1 MRDITELGNEE
12 NYDISVE
19 ESLNFE
25 KVAIDIGTA
34 ASGLIMGYNVGSKAG
49 KILGQEKGKLE
60 VLKQTDLPTLEGDY
74 YSQVK
79 NISKNLVVLFSPI
92 SVLYTL
98 NDKGKR
104 VTLDVVEVSEMDDR
118 MKTAFMDKDKT
129 FFKNL
134 FLNKMMLE
142 TQYAESFNARRLLQN
157 FGKLNSQVTGQKKE
171 ASTLYDINMEVLAMQ
186 DIYKNASYK
195 LQALMEKTAEGI
207 EQNIRLELERP
218 FDSYSDIGDYE
229 LFKVAKLTDDQYRQK
244 NLLDKKYI
252 SKNLRIGFVGNRVVY
267 TVDDNII
274 AQLKT
279 MDMTPEGF
287 IKFQAKDIP
296 YFRKLFFKQASKVSM
311 TKQASVVTKAKELF
325 ENSKVPIK
333 AYYTLFNKKYG
344 TSWIDFDTEQFIKI
358 VELDF
363 NLDKPIPPIVL
374 DKMFVLQNICSTN
387 DCLRNAFIFEKTCRT
402 INDKPVNFSEYEYN
416 LTAVELMKALQ
427 VIDELTPN
435 NDIFDDF
442 TEEVMTYLT
451 KALVV
456 ADCRCI
462 APNRN
467 IISSDLEEKFFQ
479 TLNKDLTYRWTTMN
493 QAELNY
499 QNVIQPFTASVINII
514 RKAGKYDSDAIDEA
528 IAQVSNA
535 FKISDE
541 RVINLARQNAVINLS
556 LDIVL
561 DKYAEETEECIKNLE
576 L

>member
-311 TKQASVVTKAKELF
+311 TKQASVITKAKELF

-462 APNRN
+462 APTRN

-479 TLNKDLTYRWTTMN
+479 TLNKDLTYRWGTMN
-493 QAELNY
+493 QAELSY

>member
-311 TKQASVVTKAKELF
+311 TKQASVITKAKELF

-479 TLNKDLTYRWTTMN
+479 TLNKDLTYRWGTMN
-493 QAELNY
+493 QAELSY

>member
-287 IKFQAKDIP
+287 VKFQAKDIP

-311 TKQASVVTKAKELF
+311 TKQASVITKAKELF

-479 TLNKDLTYRWTTMN
+479 TLNKDLTYRWGTMN
-493 QAELNY
+493 QAELSY

>member
-79 NISKNLVVLFSPI
+79 NISKNLVILFSPI

-374 DKMFVLQNICSTN
+374 DKMFILQNICSTN

-499 QNVIQPFTASVINII
+499 QNVIQPFTASVINIV